1 MGKAEALKLIA
12 DVDEVYVSKGTK
24 VVHLDLKK
32 DKPSQADILAL
43 IIGPTGNLR
52 APTFKKGR
60 TLVVGYSDES
70 YAKTLSGRGVST
82 RG

>member
-12 DVDEVYVSKGTK
+12 EVDEIYVSKGTK

-32 DKPSQADILAL
+32 DRPTQAEILAL
-43 IIGPTGNLR
+43 VIGPTGNLR
-52 APTFKKGR
+52 APTFKKGK

-70 YAKTLSGRGVST
+70 YERTISSRGRASAH
-82 RG
+82 